1 MLYVYQGRYV
11 RVGLAVLCGLILGGT
26 VQAQV
31 VGPAAMVRL
40 KKAAARQQ
48 QALAVA
54 PIAAELHAVK
64 VLLER
69 ADRDYQGHR
78 AAAVKEISAAL
89 RILVPRQKH
98 KGGKPAGGG
107 EPQALSD
114 AQLRDAVAA
123 LGKVSS
129 QLASLSLPRAAKAN
143 GHVGTAIKDL
153 QVALTIK

>member
-1 MLYVYQGRYV
+1 MLHRYQRRFV
-11 RVGLAVLCGLILGGT
+11 RVGLAVLFGLMLGGT
-26 VQAQV
+26 AQAQV
-31 VGPAAMVRL
+31 VGPAALARL

-48 QALAVA
+48 EALALA

-89 RILVPRQKH
+89 RILVQRQKN
-98 KGGKPAGGG
+98 KGGKPGGG

-114 AQLRDAVAA
+114 AQLGEAVAA
-123 LGKVSS
+123 LGKVWS
-129 QLASLSLPRAAKAN
+129 QLASLPTPRAAKAS
-143 GHVGTAIKDL
+143 GHVGTAIKEL